1 MIPPLKQPGE
11 SGKRTSRW
19 NGVTKHLGG
28 RGGGGGEEDNA
39 PRIASSNQIIASS
52 WSRIAIID
60 SPDI

>member
-1 MIPPLKQPGE
+1 ME
-11 SGKRTSRW
+11 WRNHAFRW
-19 NGVTKHLGG
+19 
-28 RGGGGGEEDNA
+28 RGGVGGGEEDNA